1 MQDTISLTIA
11 IWGAILST
19 ILAGLKVYNLI
30 RDKGDIRVHA
40 AVYRRDSPDEPERK
54 FDNTVGVT
62 IANHGR
68 RAVQVLGVFFIDRWN
83 GKYNASQIIPD
94 GFPIVLQPETAI
106 EAEVQIQWLHYRKP
120 VIWFGVVDALG
131 RLYGLIDEEL
141 EGLLRQAEEAP
152 STVVWFQRKDDPG
165 KKVMAFQ
172 PKDKAVHW
180 TIDPVQPRSR
190 MMLPGHRPV

>member
-19 ILAGLKVYNLI
+19 ILAGLKVYDLI

-40 AVYRRDSPDEPERK
+40 AVYRRDCPDEPERK

-62 IANHGR
+62 IANQGR

-83 GKYNASQIIPD
+83 GKYTASQIIPN
-94 GFPIVLQPETAI
+94 GFPIVLQPEMAI
-106 EAEVQIQWLHYRKP
+106 EAEIQIQWLHYRKP

-131 RLYGLIDEEL
+131 RLHGLSDEEL
-141 EGLLRQAEEAP
+141 ESLLHQAEEAP
-152 STVVWFQRKDDPG
+152 STVCWFQRKDDPD
-165 KKVMAFQ
+165 KKVIAFQ